1 MVSWSLFIKESCIDN
16 KLIFF
21 ISQDHL
27 LEIFLPYML
36 WQWPIF
42 LTIGWI
48 RRIFCL
54 IIFSLFLQKNNK
66 IGQVYK
72 GESYDWTRSMLSR
85 RCSFCPS
92 SSSSKYIFHSLLLQ
106 SVVVMLCSFLLR
118 AKGFFSD
125 CDSLTNT
132 SLSQSSWTFDISTVK
147 GHTITLVGCT
157 RTLTNT
163 LLFTYN

>member
-72 GESYDWTRSMLSR
+72 G
-85 RCSFCPS
+85 
-92 SSSSKYIFHSLLLQ
+92 
-106 SVVVMLCSFLLR
+106 
-118 AKGFFSD
+118 
-125 CDSLTNT
+125 SLTT
-132 SLSQSSWTFDISTVK
+132 ELDLCFLVAALSVRRPLPPKTFSIVFCYSRWWSCFAPSYWGRRGSLVTATHLRTPPYHNRLERSTFLRWRGIQ
-147 GHTITLVGCT
+147 L
-157 RTLTNT
+157 R
-163 LLFTYN
+163 